1 MKKPVHAFIFS
12 IGLVFCLTPTY
23 TSAQCWQQLGA
34 DFDGEEEYA
43 NAGYSLSLSDDG
55 LTVAYGA
62 PQNNLVAGKTTIF
75 TWDGNSWIQKGA
87 DLIGLA
93 NYERSGTSIDLS
105 ADGNTI
111 VIGATGYSGAFQY
124 CGAARIYK
132 WNGNSWQQQGNSI
145 VGQQDGE
152 GFAYAVSMSED
163 GETVAIG
170 APLRTID
177 LNTWSS
183 IGLVRVYHWNG
194 NEWVLVGSELTGQA
208 EDDWFGSS
216 VSLNSDGNYLAVG
229 AKASAVNGSESGYAK
244 VFHWNNSSWTQV
256 GDDFIGEQGESLGSS
271 LKLTPDAQSIV
282 IGSPLSS
289 QGGSYKG
296 KLRVFDLV
304 NNFWVQ
310 RGSDL
315 NGSAISERFG
325 HSVSISNNG
334 IHISA
339 GSIQSNANGSNSGKI
354 SAFYWDGIS
363 WQLTNE
369 EIDGEAAQNFFGATT
384 ALSGNGGIIAG
395 GAYGNDAVAESAGHV
410 RVFSSCVA
418 AVSEQVKPEFTFY
431 PNPSMGTVE
440 TDLGKFYQNVNVQVK
455 NTLGQT
461 FSNHTVSAQ
470 QLNVELPENPGTY
483 FIEVKTETGTST
495 QKIIK
500 L

>member
-1 MKKPVHAFIFS
+1 MKKPVHSFIVS
-12 IGLVFCLTPTY
+12 LGLMTYFLPT
-23 TSAQCWQQLGA
+23 TSSAQCWQQLGS

-62 PQNNLVAGKTTIF
+62 PQNNLVAGKTKIF
-75 TWDGNSWIQKGA
+75 TWNGNTWIQKGV

-105 ADGNTI
+105 ADGNAI
-111 VIGATGYSGAFQY
+111 VIGATGYSDVFQY

-132 WNGNSWQQQGNSI
+132 WDGNTWQQQGNSI

-183 IGLVRVYHWNG
+183 IGLARVYHWNG
-194 NEWVLVGSELTGQA
+194 SEWVQVGSELTGQA

-229 AKASAVNGSESGYAK
+229 AKASTVNGSESGYAK
-244 VFHWNNSSWTQV
+244 VFHWDNSSWIQV

-271 LKLTPDAQSIV
+271 LKLTPDAHSIV

-289 QGGSYKG
+289 DGGSYKG
-296 KLRVFDLV
+296 KLRVYDLV
-304 NNFWVQ
+304 NNFWEQ
-310 RGSDL
+310 RGSEIG
-315 NGSAISERFG
+315 GSAISERFG

-334 IHISA
+334 IHIA
-339 GSIQSNANGSNSGKI
+339 VGSIQSNANGSNSGKI
-354 SAFYWDGIS
+354 SAYYWDGIS

-369 EIDGEAAQNFFGATT
+369 EIDGEAAQNFFGAST

-418 AVSEQVKPEFTFY
+418 TVSEQVTTEFTFY
-431 PNPSMGTVE
+431 PNPSTGIVE
-440 TDLGKFYQNVNVQVK
+440 TDLGKIYHSVNVTVK
-455 NTLGQT
+455 NTLGQI

-470 QLNVELPENPGTY
+470 QLSVELPENQGTY

-495 QKIIK
+495 HKIVK